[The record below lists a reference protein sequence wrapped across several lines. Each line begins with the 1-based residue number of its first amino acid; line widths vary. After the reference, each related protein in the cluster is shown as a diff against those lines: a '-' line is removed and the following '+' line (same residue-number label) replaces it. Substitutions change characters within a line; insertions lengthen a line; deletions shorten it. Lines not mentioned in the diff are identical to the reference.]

1 MKKDIRNKEA
11 FYALV
16 WSKLYRF
23 DRYTSKRILPEL
35 SGIIALMK
43 KEKDREEYLMFYA
56 CWRDGMRVALQKLM
70 DPLIDKHTE
79 IRKQLDP
86 DNLYY
91 KYTPVETS
99 IKDLQDIMF
108 WLIKTYKPQFNDA
121 ASFKDSERYMNIS
134 VTERTL
140 REGEV
145 TERFFRPV

>member
-1 MKKDIRNKEA
+1 MKKDVRNKEA

-43 KEKDREEYLMFYA
+43 KEKGREEYLMFYA

-70 DPLIDKHTE
+70 DPLIDKHNE
-79 IRKQLDP
+79 IRTQLDP